1 MAHFYRNVP
10 KLGHVTV
17 SRHAQ
22 KRMEGNEIS
31 QEAFERVLLMMVKPD
46 IREGLDI
53 LWRERDG
60 IRIVNLENPTPPSGA
75 KFVKTVYRVKPQAKA
90 R

>member
-10 KLGHVTV
+10 KLGHVAV

-22 KRMEGNEIS
+22 KRMEEDNIS
-31 QEAFERVLLMMVKPD
+31 QEAFERVLLTPVKPD
-46 IREGLDI
+46 VREGADI

-60 IRIVNLENPTPPSGA
+60 IRIVLLENPTPPSGA
-75 KFVKTVYRVKPQAKA
+75 KLAKTVYRIDAQAKA

>member
-1 MAHFYRNVP
+1 MAHFYRNGP
-10 KLGHVTV
+10 KLGHVAV

-22 KRMEGNEIS
+22 KRMEEDNIS
-31 QEAFERVLLMMVKPD
+31 QEAFERVLLTPVKPD
-46 IREGLDI
+46 VREGADI

-60 IRIVNLENPTPPSGA
+60 IRIVLLENPTPPSGA
-75 KFVKTVYRVKPQAKA
+75 KLAKTVYRIDAQAKA

>member
-10 KLGHVTV
+10 KLGHVAV

-22 KRMEGNEIS
+22 KRMEEDNIS
-31 QEAFERVLLMMVKPD
+31 QEAFERVLLTPVKPD
-46 IREGLDI
+46 VREGADI

-60 IRIVNLENPTPPSGA
+60 LRIVLLENPTPPSGA
-75 KFVKTVYRVKPQAKA
+75 KLAKTVYRIDAQAKA